1 MKGSLVSAIRA
12 ALVVAATVALSAT
25 SASAAPTRGT
35 TLTAAPQTTK
45 TTKAAINIVAAGG
58 ADFSSADVPYWV
70 ELLKKRGLD
79 VSFQFVPDA
88 SSALRT
94 VIAGQA
100 DYFVGS
106 LPTAIL
112 AVVNGGAKI
121 KLIAANNQ
129 SDDYILLGKPGI
141 TLQNIAGKTLAI
153 DTPGSAGHLSAVI
166 GLQKSGVDP
175 DSVRLVNIGGS
186 NARLTAILAG
196 RVDLAPLHYPQALI
210 ALETDKVIQVLN
222 AGKLMGPYL
231 QSGLWASD
239 SAVAKKAQTQRI
251 VTDFIVAQRWAASNK
266 FKYIDFATKEGMAR
280 GLTGPQKAK
289 VWDYYK
295 DANFFGINGGICN
308 KILGA
313 TLQLNWKLGSLPRNL
328 PGRERWINDTFVK
341 SFLKSRKQNPNI
353 C

>member
-1 MKGSLVSAIRA
+1 MRGSLVSATRA
-12 ALVVAATVALSAT
+12 AVLVAATIALSVS
-25 SASAAPTRGT
+25 SASAAPTRT
-35 TLTAAPQTTK
+35 TAPVTAKA
-45 TTKAAINIVAAGG
+45 TKAAINIVAAGG
-58 ADFSSADVPYWV
+58 ADFSSADIPYWV
-70 ELLKKRGLD
+70 DLLKKRGLD
-79 VSFQFVPDA
+79 VSFQFIPDA

-106 LPTAIL
+106 IPTAIL
-112 AVVNGGAKI
+112 AVVNGGANI

-129 SDDYILLGKPGI
+129 SDDYILLGKPGT
-141 TLQNIAGKTLAI
+141 TLQNLAGKTLAI
-153 DTPGSAGHLSAVI
+153 DTPGSAGHLSAEI
-166 GLQKSGVDP
+166 GLKKSGIDP
-175 DSVRLVNIGGS
+175 SIVRLVNIGGS

-196 RVDLAPLHYPQALI
+196 RVDLAPLHYPQALV
-210 ALETDKVIQVLN
+210 ALETGKVVQVLN

-239 SAVAKKAQTQRI
+239 SAVANRAQTQGI
-251 VTDFIVAQRWAASNK
+251 VKDFILAQRWAASNK
-266 FKYIDFATKEGMAR
+266 FRYIDYATKQNMAR

-295 DANFFGINGGICN
+295 DANFFGINGGLCN
-308 KILGA
+308 KFLGA
-313 TLQLNWKLGSLPRNL
+313 TLQLNWQLGSLPRNL

-341 SFLKSRKQNPNI
+341 NFLKSRKQKTNV